1 MTEVRPV
8 ITSLIGHFKLSSTQ
22 CPQSPKEEEEMSRVP
37 YARAVGSLMYAIVCT
52 RSDLAYT
59 VSPRSHGHGDI
70 TATYIRR
77 AKIPSYIYAKHQY
90 KQKLECES
98 TKGNKYLK

>member
-1 MTEVRPV
+1 
-8 ITSLIGHFKLSSTQ
+8 
-22 CPQSPKEEEEMSRVP
+22 MSRVR
-37 YARAVGSLMYAIVCT
+37 YANVVVSLMHAMLCT

-77 AKIPSYIYAKHQY
+77 AKIPSYIYAKHQSR
-90 KQKLECES
+90 QELEYEC
-98 TKGNKYLK
+98 TVVIYILIK